1 MRVEVKVREGR
12 GVGEIVEGGVARGG
26 AGGRVLV
33 EGGRGRGLCVWGN
46 GGGVVL
52 THLEG
57 SRIG

>member
-1 MRVEVKVREGR
+1 MKVREGR